1 MLDIKLDTGI
11 LTVPVSNLVSIKI
24 LGNRYTEIELVGLP
38 ANATEIVQVYNL
50 RRGNAVILLPYI
62 PNIICHE

>member
-50 RRGNAVILLPYI
+50 RRGNVVILLPYI